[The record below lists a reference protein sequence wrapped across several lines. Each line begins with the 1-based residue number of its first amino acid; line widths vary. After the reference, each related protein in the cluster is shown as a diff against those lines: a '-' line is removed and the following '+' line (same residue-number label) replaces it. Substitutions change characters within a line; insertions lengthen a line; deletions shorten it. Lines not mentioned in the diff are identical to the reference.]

1 MPRALPHRLR
11 FPLHASFDGI
21 SGISGRWCLVFV
33 GIYWLV
39 NGADGQRERDSLFF
53 LYSGHGGQQP
63 DPHGVEARLV
73 RRCVAATVP
82 WSTLIAPSDYP

>member
-1 MPRALPHRLR
+1 MRRLTASRASR
-11 FPLHASFDGI
+11 AVGV
-21 SGISGRWCLVFV
+21 CLVFV

-82 WSTLIAPSDYP
+82 WSTLITPQSTPDITP